1 MQKLHKGLCSN
12 HASGVPRASQWRY
25 RSGYVPQA
33 MGTQPYH
40 DADLEAARIRFG
52 QMIKRWMHSGGWST
66 KTPMAWA
73 QAAGLPQ
80 LSNNTVSFIWAGS
93 QPKTSP
99 RFFTTIGYLN
109 RRLADQDYGPITE
122 RALLD
127 RVRQLKPLCHSNGT
141 PWGAV
146 DFFAC
151 YIGDIDPPPEYDT
164 GPPGKARLLTPELAQ
179 RISSHQR
186 ERFERHATSRGL
198 DKAAAWAEL
207 KANCTGMTPE
217 QLDAFQQVL
226 SGWRAWS
233 PEELA
238 QLCDGDRH
246 NAALLALQR
255 WCGADLLQ
263 ELADAAYP
271 T

>member
-1 MQKLHKGLCSN
+1 
-12 HASGVPRASQWRY
+12 
-25 RSGYVPQA
+25 
-33 MGTQPYH
+33 MGTQPYQESE
-40 DADLEAARIRFG
+40 LEAARLRFG
-52 QMIKRWMHSGGWST
+52 QMIKRWMHAGGWST

-80 LSNNTVSFIWAGS
+80 LSNNTVSFIWSGA

-109 RRLADQDYGPITE
+109 QRLADQDYGVIADRRLRE
-122 RALLD
+122 R
-127 RVRQLKPLCHSNGT
+127 VSQLQPLRHANGT

-151 YIGDIDPPPEYDT
+151 YIGQLAPPPEYDP

-186 ERFERHATSRGL
+186 ERFERHATTRGL
-198 DKAAAWAEL
+198 DKAAAWGEL
-207 KANCTGMTPE
+207 KTHCLGMTPE

-226 SGWRAWS
+226 SGWRAWT
-233 PEELA
+233 PEEL
-238 QLCDGDRH
+238 QELCDGEGH
-246 NAALLALQR
+246 NAALLALQQ
-255 WCGADLLQ
+255 WCGADLLK
-263 ELADAAYP
+263 ELAEVA
-271 T
+271 TTT